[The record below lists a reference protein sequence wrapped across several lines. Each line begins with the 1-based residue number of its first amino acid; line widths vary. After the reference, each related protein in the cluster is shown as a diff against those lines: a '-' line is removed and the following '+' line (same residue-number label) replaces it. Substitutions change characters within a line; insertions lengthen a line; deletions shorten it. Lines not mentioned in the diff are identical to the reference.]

1 MNFTASL
8 TFAVALTSLVVSL
21 PSASAAKK
29 NAAQATLTATGKEL
43 EANYTQQ
50 METLK
55 KELTRALPSVNSQKK
70 TNLTAA
76 REAESAAIKQIEEAR
91 KRMGE
96 ISSAKGLVG
105 HAKGKW
111 IGGANKGISSAEAK
125 LKKAKTAAE
134 REEAK
139 KELAHWQQNKKDG
152 EAALEERQ
160 AKLDAALKNK
170 EKYEKALKD
179 AEKTLADSKAATI
192 AAVKNL
198 GLTKQLSSNK
208 LDAKLA
214 RYSILTEATP

>member
-21 PSASAAKK
+21 PSASGAKK

-91 KRMGE
+91 KRMG
-96 ISSAKGLVG
+96 
-105 HAKGKW
+105 
-111 IGGANKGISSAEAK
+111 
-125 LKKAKTAAE
+125 
-134 REEAK
+134 
-139 KELAHWQQNKKDG
+139 
-152 EAALEERQ
+152 
-160 AKLDAALKNK
+160 
-170 EKYEKALKD
+170 
-179 AEKTLADSKAATI
+179 
-192 AAVKNL
+192 
-198 GLTKQLSSNK
+198 
-208 LDAKLA
+208 
-214 RYSILTEATP
+214 